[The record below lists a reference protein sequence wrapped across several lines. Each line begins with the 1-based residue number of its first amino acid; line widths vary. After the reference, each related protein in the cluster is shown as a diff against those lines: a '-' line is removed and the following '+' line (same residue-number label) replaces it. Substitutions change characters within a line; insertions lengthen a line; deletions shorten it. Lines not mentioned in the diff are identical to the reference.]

1 MLDNTPNQQTKFRA
15 KNWVEIN
22 DNLRKIYN
30 TNSQIEFKNSV
41 LRSRLSDYSDTYI
54 LVSGTI
60 AIAALSGGGG
70 NNNIQVV
77 FRNCTAFTN
86 CISEINNTQIDN
98 PKDIDVV
105 MPVYNLIEY
114 RDNYSKLSGSL
125 W

>member
-1 MLDNTPNQQTKFRA
+1 MDNTPNQQTKFRA

-22 DNLRKIYN
+22 DNLRETYN
-30 TNSQIEFKNSV
+30 TNSQIEFKNSM
-41 LRSRLSDYSDTYI
+41 LRSSLSDYSDTYI

-60 AIAALSGGGG
+60 AVAALSGGAG

>member
-22 DNLRKIYN
+22 DNLRKTYN
-30 TNSQIEFKNSV
+30 TNTQIEFKNSM
-41 LRSRLSDYSDTYI
+41 LRSRLSDYSDTYV

-114 RDNYSKLSGSL
+114 RDNYSKLWGSL

>member
-22 DNLRKIYN
+22 DNLRETYN
-30 TNSQIEFKNSV
+30 TNSQIEFKNSM
-41 LRSRLSDYSDTYI
+41 LRSSLSDYSDTYI

-60 AIAALSGGGG
+60 AVAALSGGAG

>member
-22 DNLRKIYN
+22 DNLRKTYN
-30 TNSQIEFKNSV
+30 TNSQIEFKNSM
-41 LRSRLSDYSDTYI
+41 LRSSLSDYSNTYI
-54 LVSGTI
+54 VVSGTI